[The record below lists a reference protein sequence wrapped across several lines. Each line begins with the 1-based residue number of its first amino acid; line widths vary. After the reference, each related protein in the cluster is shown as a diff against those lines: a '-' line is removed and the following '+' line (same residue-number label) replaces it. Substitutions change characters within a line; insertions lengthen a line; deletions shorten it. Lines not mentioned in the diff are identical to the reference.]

1 MSRHRFEVYLDKT
14 FDFSHQVTE
23 LPEGHRFP
31 SHPWKKVFEAVFFSS
46 ACQFP
51 NVHQIEAECRGGV
64 LAKHIGPLSEDTI
77 GYALERQDPKPVFAL
92 GCRVARR
99 LKRNAVLHSSWSRG
113 RVVAAA
119 DGIEICSSFVR
130 CCDQCMER
138 RVSHKVG
145 NEVREDVQYY
155 HRIAVV
161 MVVSAAFPIPLG
173 IRFQKDGETEVSCTL
188 ALLHDLKDK
197 LGCRFFDMIVADAL
211 YLQKPFVEDIEKIGW
226 EWVINLK
233 DNQPELMAKAERATA
248 KPPDSQQSGEHE
260 QLQLWHA
267 PEVFWPVADRSIGI
281 VKTERIL
288 HKKRLPLRPSSAR
301 TKPEGKEA
309 CDETGLNYYAT
320 NVALGSVPPVFIY
333 QLGRSRWRVD
343 TEAFQTLTTDGH
355 LKRPSV
361 HQNRGRA
368 LVNLIMIRVLAYT
381 LSMVFYH
388 RQVRS
393 HFRKAPFGFCDFAR
407 KIAYAFLS
415 SAPRLDSG

>member
-1 MSRHRFEVYLDKT
+1 MSRHQFEAYLDKV
-14 FDFSHQVTE
+14 FDFPHQVGA
-23 LPEGHRFP
+23 LPEGRRSP
-31 SHPWKKVFEAVFFSS
+31 SHPWKKVFEAVFFSA

-51 NVHQIEAECRGGV
+51 SVHQIEAECCHGT
-64 LAKHIGPLSEDTI
+64 LAKRIGPLSEDTI
-77 GYALERQDPKPVFAL
+77 GYALKRQDPKPVFAL
-92 GCRVARR
+92 GCQVARR

-113 RVVAAA
+113 RIVAAA

-138 RVSHKVG
+138 KVSHKVAG
-145 NEVREDVQYY
+145 EIREDIQYY
-155 HRIAVV
+155 HRIVAV

-188 ALLHDLKDK
+188 ALLHDLKDE
-197 LGCRFFDMIVADAL
+197 LGCRFFDLLVADAL
-211 YLQKPFVEDIEKIGW
+211 YLQKPFVEDLEKIGW

-233 DNQPELMAKAERATA
+233 ENQPELMAEADRVTA
-248 KPPDSQQSGEHE
+248 RPPDYQQADESQ

-281 VKTERIL
+281 VKTERTL
-288 HKKRLPLRPSSAR
+288 HKKRLPLRPSSAP

-320 NVALGSVPPVFIY
+320 NVELGSVPPLFIH
-333 QLGRSRWRVD
+333 QLGRSRWIID

-355 LKRPSV
+355 LKQPSV
-361 HQNRGRA
+361 HQNRSQA

-381 LSMVFYH
+381 LSIVFYY

-393 HFRKAPFGFCDFAR
+393 HFRKPSLGFCDLA
-407 KIAYAFLS
+407 KQIAYAFLS
-415 SAPRLDSG
+415 PAPRMDSG